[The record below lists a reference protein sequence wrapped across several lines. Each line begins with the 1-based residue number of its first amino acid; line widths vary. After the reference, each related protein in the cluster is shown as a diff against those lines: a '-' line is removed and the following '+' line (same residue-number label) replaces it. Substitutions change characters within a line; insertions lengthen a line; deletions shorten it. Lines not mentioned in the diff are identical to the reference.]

1 MTQNYSASRLAKLAG
16 LFFAAALAF
25 TGCTTVSDQSFSKVL
40 QAEEQAK
47 LHLLVL
53 REGDIIKISFPAMTA
68 LTSANSLY
76 GAAVNLET
84 TQQIRR
90 DGKIVLALVGEV
102 TAAGLTPEEL
112 QAKLSELYAPQ
123 ISSKEVLV
131 TVQSSAFPVYV
142 IGAVAHGGKVMAD
155 HPLNALEAIME
166 SGGFDLTTANTKRVK
181 VIRNENGVM
190 KNYTVNL
197 KIIMDGQDSQPFYL
211 KPSDIV
217 YVPERFS
224 LF

>member
-1 MTQNYSASRLAKLAG
+1 MTQTYSASGLAKLAG

-53 REGDIIKISFPAMTA
+53 REGDIIKVSFPAMTT
-68 LTSANSLY
+68 TSAN
-76 GAAVNLET
+76 LEN

-112 QAKLSELYAPQ
+112 QAKLSDLYAPQ
-123 ISSKEVLV
+123 ISSKEVVV
-131 TVQSSAFPVYV
+131 TVQASAFPVYV

-166 SGGFDLTTANTKRVK
+166 SGGFDFTTANTKKVK

-197 KIIMDGQDSQPFYL
+197 KTILDGQDSQPFYL

>member
-1 MTQNYSASRLAKLAG
+1 MTPNHSAYGPAKLAA
-16 LFFAAALAF
+16 LIFATVLAF

-53 REGDIIKISFPAMTA
+53 REGDTIRISFPAMTTA
-68 LTSANSLY
+68 
-76 GAAVNLET
+76 NLET

-112 QAKLSELYAPQ
+112 QAKLSDLYAPQ

-166 SGGFDLTTANTKRVK
+166 SGGFDFTTANTKKVK

-197 KIIMDGQDSQPFYL
+197 KTILDGQDSQPFYL